1 MKYIDDVLRYPN
13 NEALATKALMKF
25 LSTDQ
30 RLLRRSV
37 YVIIPDFDRM
47 LSTEY
52 FISFISYD
60 NNNTM
65 DAARYPFF

>member
-1 MKYIDDVLRYPN
+1 MKHIDDVLGYPN

>member
-1 MKYIDDVLRYPN
+1 MKYIDGVLGYPN

>member
-1 MKYIDDVLRYPN
+1 MKYIDDVLGYLY

-37 YVIIPDFDRM
+37 YVIIPDFDRI
-47 LSTEY
+47 LSTEIFY
-52 FISFISYD
+52 
-60 NNNTM
+60 
-65 DAARYPFF
+65 

>member
-30 RLLRRSV
+30 KLLRRSV